1 MKIRILTTAILAAA
15 FAASLGGCS
24 SLGGGGGGAGLAD
37 AMKQIATDP
46 TCAHHDEVR
55 GVTGAAGI
63 PASLQ
68 FTLLRDCPARAPV
81 AAELPTP
88 PQ

>member
-1 MKIRILTTAILAAA
+1 MHRTLLIAAAALALSACSSIGGGGSGLAAA
-15 FAASLGGCS
+15 L
-24 SLGGGGGGAGLAD
+24 
-37 AMKQIATDP
+37 KEIATDP

-68 FTLLRDCPARAPV
+68 FTLLRDCPARAPAAAVV
-81 AAELPTP
+81 APPT
-88 PQ
+88 